1 MPDVDDFKAKANTY
15 HHSSRPDKLLHF
27 VYYIPS
33 LTGAKLQTPPQVADR
48 GTTCRSQVAPYA
60 YGGQLRTKQTHA
72 V

>member
-48 GTTCRSQVAPYA
+48 GTTCRYMPMEVNCELSRRM
-60 YGGQLRTKQTHA
+60 LSDE
-72 V
+72 